1 MFGTQVGFLQGQL
14 VCELVL
20 MSLTVSVISTKPD
33 VPPDHT
39 RPTFV
44 LPHPGTR
51 RNMSHVVEL
60 TKDCTS
66 AVLIVKASRP
76 LIFKE
81 LTRMPG
87 LWLAYFPSQRS
98 KDGHVFYH

>member
-1 MFGTQVGFLQGQL
+1 METIHDVGSVRIRVEEVIGKSWKS
-14 VCELVL
+14 CRVL
-20 MSLTVSVISTKPD
+20 WQAT
-33 VPPDHT
+33 
-39 RPTFV
+39 
-44 LPHPGTR
+44 GTR